1 MSDQPYPAFLA
12 SAVNAV
18 KHALAAEQTSNLP
31 STPAT
36 SFATSLPM
44 AATLGGVP
52 SSSLS
57 LGQLDAQASGLAA
70 SGVGFLPVSPAVCTS
85 TVQGRPDFVVPAFAP
100 PIPAFTSSTNT
111 VAVTA
116 PLSLGSISSLAQ
128 TPIPHKPFVVGP
140 GFLTGPAKIVSHI
153 VAGKFV
159 DLHEQLSAK
168 LVLNKPEPQLL
179 FDGRPVLT
187 STPKKLKRHVDDIIS
202 WLEALSVYCLIL
214 NSHFP
219 HRWKDL
225 LHCLPSVRWPSLVG
239 VRSGFSRTRC
249 CHEPYRV
256 VNHQCAVI

>member
-57 LGQLDAQASGLAA
+57 LRELDAQASGLAA
-70 SGVGFLPVSPAVCTS
+70 SGVGFWSVSPAVCTS
-85 TVQGRPDFVVPAFAP
+85 TFQGRPDFVVPAFAP
-100 PIPAFTSSTNT
+100 PIPAFTSSTYT

-116 PLSLGSISSLAQ
+116 PLSLGGISSLAQ
-128 TPIPHKPFVVGP
+128 TLIPHQPFVVGP
-140 GFLTGPAKIVSHI
+140 GFLTGPAKVVSHI

-159 DLHEQLSAK
+159 DLHE
-168 LVLNKPEPQLL
+168 
-179 FDGRPVLT
+179 
-187 STPKKLKRHVDDIIS
+187 
-202 WLEALSVYCLIL
+202 
-214 NSHFP
+214 
-219 HRWKDL
+219 
-225 LHCLPSVRWPSLVG
+225 
-239 VRSGFSRTRC
+239 
-249 CHEPYRV
+249 
-256 VNHQCAVI
+256 